1 MTRLL
6 VYPAAGLV
14 ARPNRPDPGPPEGES
29 VMSKIKTIAS
39 AGVLLAFVSTIA
51 AAQAPTRV
59 RGEITGFDGKVL
71 SVKTREG
78 KDVKINVPD
87 NVGVSAVKKITID
100 DIKPGDFVG
109 PASRK
114 RPDGTLEAISLQKFP
129 DALRGV
135 VSTGHT
141 AWDLEPGSVMTNANI
156 ANVVQTNNG
165 KELTL
170 EYKGGSQK
178 VVVPA
183 NIPMFTTEP
192 GDKSLLKK
200 GAHIFTA
207 ARPGPDGNLSTARI
221 TVEKDGVRP
230 AN

>member
-1 MTRLL
+1 
-6 VYPAAGLV
+6 
-14 ARPNRPDPGPPEGES
+14 
-29 VMSKIKTIAS
+29 MSKIKTIAS

-59 RGEITGFDGKVL
+59 RGEITDFDGKVL

-78 KDVKINVPD
+78 KDVKISVPE
-87 NVGVSAVKKITID
+87 NLGVSAVKKITID

-129 DALRGV
+129 ENLRGV
-135 VSTGHT
+135 VSEGHT
-141 AWDLEPGSVMTNANI
+141 NWDLEPGSMMTNANV
-156 ANVVQTNNG
+156 AKEVTTNNG
-165 KELTL
+165 KELVL

-183 NIPMFTTEP
+183 NIPMFTTVP

-200 GAHIFTA
+200 GAHIFTT
-207 ARPGPDGNLSTARI
+207 ARPGPDGNLSAARV

>member
-1 MTRLL
+1 
-6 VYPAAGLV
+6 
-14 ARPNRPDPGPPEGES
+14 
-29 VMSKIKTIAS
+29 MSKIKTIAS
-39 AGVLLAFVSTIA
+39 AGVLLALVSTIA

-78 KDVKINVPD
+78 KDVKIDVPD

-129 DALRGV
+129 ENLRGV

-141 AWDLEPGSVMTNANI
+141 AWDLEPGSMMTNANI

-200 GAHIFTA
+200 GAHIFTV

>member
-1 MTRLL
+1 
-6 VYPAAGLV
+6 
-14 ARPNRPDPGPPEGES
+14 
-29 VMSKIKTIAS
+29 MSKLKAFAW

-51 AAQAPTRV
+51 SAQAPTRV
-59 RGEITGFDGKVL
+59 RGEITGLEGNVL

-78 KDVKINVPD
+78 KDVKINLPD
-87 NVGVSAVKKITID
+87 NVGVSAVKKITIN

-114 RPDGTLEAISLQKFP
+114 RPDGSLEAISLQKFP
-129 DALRGV
+129 DNLRGV
-135 VSTGHT
+135 VSEGHGP
-141 AWDLEPGSVMTNANI
+141 WDLEPGSLMTNANI

-192 GDKSLLKK
+192 GDRALLKK
-200 GAHIFTA
+200 GAHIFTV
-207 ARPGPDGNLSTARI
+207 ARPGPDGSLSTQRI

>member
-1 MTRLL
+1 
-6 VYPAAGLV
+6 
-14 ARPNRPDPGPPEGES
+14 
-29 VMSKIKTIAS
+29 MSKLKALAW
-39 AGVLLAFVSTIA
+39 AGVLLAFVSSVA
-51 AAQAPTRV
+51 QAQAPTRV
-59 RGEITGFDGKVL
+59 RGQITGLEGNTL

-78 KDVKINVPD
+78 KDVKITLAD
-87 NVGVSAVKKITID
+87 NVGVSAVKKITIN

-114 RPDGTLEAISLQKFP
+114 RPDGSLDAISLQKFP
-129 DALRGV
+129 DSLRGV
-135 VSTGHT
+135 VSEGHT
-141 AWDLEPGSVMTNANI
+141 PWDLEPGSMMTNANV
-156 ANVVQTNNG
+156 AKEVQTNNG

-170 EYKGGSQK
+170 EYKGGTQK

-192 GDKSLLKK
+192 GDRSLLKR
-200 GAHIFTA
+200 GAHVFTV
-207 ARPGPDGNLSTARI
+207 ARPGPDGQLSAARV

>member
-1 MTRLL
+1 
-6 VYPAAGLV
+6 
-14 ARPNRPDPGPPEGES
+14 
-29 VMSKIKTIAS
+29 MSKIKTIAS

-78 KDVKINVPD
+78 KDVKIDVPD

-129 DALRGV
+129 ENLRGV

-141 AWDLEPGSVMTNANI
+141 AWDLEPGSMMTNANI

-200 GAHIFTA
+200 GAHIFTV

>member
-1 MTRLL
+1 MRKL
-6 VYPAAGLV
+6 
-14 ARPNRPDPGPPEGES
+14 
-29 VMSKIKTIAS
+29 KTFAW
-39 AGVLLAFVSTIA
+39 AGVVLAFVSTMA
-51 AAQAPTRV
+51 SAQAPTRV
-59 RGEITGFDGKVL
+59 RGEITGLEGNVL

-78 KDVKINVPD
+78 KDVKINLAD
-87 NVGVSAVKKITID
+87 NVGVSAVKKITIN

-129 DALRGV
+129 DSLRGV
-135 VSTGHT
+135 VSEGHGP
-141 AWDLEPGSVMTNANI
+141 WDLEPGSMMTNANI

-165 KELTL
+165 KELML

-192 GDKSLLKK
+192 GDRSLLKK
-200 GAHIFTA
+200 GAHIFTV
-207 ARPGPDGNLSTARI
+207 ARPGPDGSLSTQRI
-221 TVEKDGVRP
+221 TVEKGGVRP

>member
-1 MTRLL
+1 MRKL
-6 VYPAAGLV
+6 
-14 ARPNRPDPGPPEGES
+14 
-29 VMSKIKTIAS
+29 KTFAW
-39 AGVLLAFVSTIA
+39 AGVVLAFVSTIA
-51 AAQAPTRV
+51 SAQAPVRV
-59 RGEITGFDGKVL
+59 RGEITGLEGNVL

-78 KDVKINVPD
+78 KDVKINLPD
-87 NVGVSAVKKITID
+87 NVGVSAVKKITIN

-114 RPDGTLEAISLQKFP
+114 RPDGSLEAISLQKFP
-129 DALRGV
+129 DNLRGV
-135 VSTGHT
+135 VSEGHGP
-141 AWDLEPGSVMTNANI
+141 WDLEPGSMMTNANI

-170 EYKGGSQK
+170 EYKGGTQK
-178 VVVPA
+178 VTVPA

-200 GAHIFTA
+200 GAHIFTV
-207 ARPGPDGNLSTARI
+207 ARPGPDGSLSTQRI

>member
-1 MTRLL
+1 
-6 VYPAAGLV
+6 
-14 ARPNRPDPGPPEGES
+14 
-29 VMSKIKTIAS
+29 MSKLQTFAC

-51 AAQAPTRV
+51 SAQAPTRV
-59 RGEITGFDGKVL
+59 RGQITAFDGKVL

-78 KDVKINVPD
+78 KDVKINLAD
-87 NVGVSAVKKITID
+87 NFGVSAVKKITIN

-129 DALRGV
+129 DNLRGV
-135 VSTGHT
+135 VSEGHGP
-141 AWDLEPGSVMTNANI
+141 WDLEPGSMMTNANV
-156 ANVVQTNNG
+156 AKEVQTNNG

-183 NIPMFTTEP
+183 NIPMFTTVP
-192 GDKSLLKK
+192 GDKSLLKP
-200 GAHIFTA
+200 GAHIFTV
-207 ARPGPDGNLSTARI
+207 ARPGPDGTLSTARV